1 MIRRRKGRSM
11 ETFPRPVVVVSAC
24 LEFEKVRYDGQ
35 VIPCKIVREL
45 EPYVDYITVCPEVAI
60 GLGIPRDPI
69 RIVKMSGEKRLIQ
82 PKTHEDITEKMN
94 SFTTGFIS
102 SLPAVDGF
110 IFKSKSPT
118 IGLRGIKVYAG
129 FEHAPAI
136 ERGSGFFA
144 EQILHAYPG
153 YPLEEDDRLRNE
165 TIRHSFLVQLFCFAD
180 FRRTAAERSLAALRA
195 FHEKNHFL
203 FAAYS
208 SAVLRELEDVLSTS
222 AGRTIETVLADYF
235 VALKKLFS
243 LHQTPEFRIQAVQQL
258 FGRYAE
264 LLRSEEQ
271 TFFAGVIE
279 DYRQNKIC
287 FLCLLEL
294 LTAYALR
301 FDDAFTLNQ
310 TLLEPYPKELMG
322 VVDPKRDRD
331 FWKAEPPQ
339 VEREQEEFE

>member
-1 MIRRRKGRSM
+1 MVR
-11 ETFPRPVVVVSAC
+11 FPRPVVVVSAC

-35 VIPCKIVREL
+35 AIPCKIVREL

-69 RIVKMSGEKRLIQ
+69 RIVKMGDEKRLIQ
-82 PKTHEDITEKMN
+82 PKTQEDITDKMN

-129 FEHAPAI
+129 VEHAPVI

-144 EQILHAYPG
+144 EQIMHAYPG
-153 YPLEEDDRLRNE
+153 YPMEEDDRLRNE

-180 FRRTAAERSLAALRA
+180 FRRTAAERSLATLHA
-195 FHEKNHFL
+195 FHDKNRFL

-208 SAVLRELEDVLSTS
+208 PAVLSELDGVLRTS
-222 AGRTIETVLADYF
+222 SGKTIEAVLAAYF
-235 VALKKLFS
+235 TTLTKLFS
-243 LHQTPEFRIQAVQQL
+243 LHQTPESRIQAVQQL
-258 FGRYAE
+258 FARYVE
-264 LLRSEEQ
+264 LLGSEEQ

-279 DYRQNKIC
+279 EYRQNRIC

-294 LTAYALR
+294 LAAYALR
-301 FDDAFTLNQ
+301 FNDTFTLNQ
-310 TLLEPYPKELMG
+310 RLLEPYPRELMA

-331 FWKAEPPQ
+331 FWKAEPTQ
-339 VEREQEEFE
+339 AEFK

>member
-1 MIRRRKGRSM
+1 M
-11 ETFPRPVVVVSAC
+11 ETFARPVVVVSAC

-35 VIPCKIVREL
+35 VVPCKIVREL
-45 EPYVDYITVCPEVAI
+45 EQYVDYITVCPEVAI

-69 RIVKMSGEKRLIQ
+69 RVVNMSGEKRLIQ

-94 SFTTGFIS
+94 SFTTTFIS

-118 IGLRGIKVYAG
+118 IGLRGIKIYAG
-129 FEHAPAI
+129 VEHAPVI

-144 EQILHAYPG
+144 EQIMHAYPG
-153 YPLEEDDRLRNE
+153 YPMEEDDRLRNE

-180 FRRTAAERSLAALRA
+180 FRRTAAEQSIAALHA

-208 SAVLRELEDVLSTS
+208 PAILSELDAVLSTS
-222 AGRTIETVLADYF
+222 TGLPLDAVLAAYF
-235 VALKKLFS
+235 AALTKLFS
-243 LHQTPEFRIQAVQQL
+243 LHQTPESRIQAVQQL
-258 FGRYAE
+258 FARRYAK
-264 LLRSEEQ
+264 LLKSEEL

-294 LTAYALR
+294 LKAYALR
-301 FDDAFTLNQ
+301 FDDAFILTQ
-310 TLLEPYPKELMG
+310 RLLEPYPKELMA
-322 VVDPKRDRD
+322 VVDPKRGRD
-331 FWKAEPPQ
+331 FWKAEPRRAD
-339 VEREQEEFE
+339 REHDEFE

>member
-1 MIRRRKGRSM
+1 MGR
-11 ETFPRPVVVVSAC
+11 FPRPVVVVSAC

-35 VIPCKIVREL
+35 VIPCAIVREL
-45 EPYVDYITVCPEVAI
+45 EPYVDYIKVCPEVAI

-69 RIVKMSGEKRLIQ
+69 RIIKRKDEKRLIQ
-82 PKTHEDITEKMN
+82 PKTQDDLTEKMN

-129 FEHAPAI
+129 AERAPAI

-144 EQILHAYPG
+144 EQIMHAYPG
-153 YPLEEDDRLRNE
+153 YPMEEDDRLRNE

-180 FRRTAAERSLAALRA
+180 FRRTAAERSLAALQG
-195 FHEKNHFL
+195 FHEKNRFL

-208 SAVLRELEDVLSTS
+208 PAVLRELNDVVNTS
-222 AGRTIETVLADYF
+222 AGKAIDAVLAAYF
-235 VALKKLFS
+235 ETLRKLFG
-243 LHQTPEFRIQAVQQL
+243 LHQTPESRIRAVQQL
-258 FGRYAE
+258 FARYTT

-271 TFFAGVIE
+271 TFFTGVIE
-279 DYRQNKIC
+279 EYRQNKIC
-287 FLCLLEL
+287 FRCLLEL
-294 LTAYALR
+294 LASYALR

-310 TLLEPYPKELMG
+310 RLLEPYPKELVV

-331 FWKAEPPQ
+331 FWKADPQ
-339 VEREQEEFE
+339 